1 MIEWDNALGSGT
13 SEVGGRAFMMMV
25 VSTPAISAGAHV
37 WAIAAVVPWVLTM
50 AFEAIWVRRE
60 AFLSFAQQ

>member
-50 AFEAIWVRRE
+50 AFEAI
-60 AFLSFAQQ
+60 